1 MIISP
6 FQNCSFAK
14 PTPSVEFLTEQV
26 INNLKRLAEL
36 EKRVPNYLKE
46 KEFAFVDLRAVV
58 ISLDDVEEYEYDTA
72 DVNYF
77 CKKADELLSNVEK
90 RATKLGY

>member
-1 MIISP
+1 MIPSP

-46 KEFAFVDLRAVV
+46 RAFAFVDLRAIV
-58 ISLDDVEEYEYDTA
+58 ITLEDIEEYEYDTA
-72 DVNYF
+72 DVNQF
-77 CKKADELLSNVEK
+77 CERADEVLSDYEK
-90 RATKLGY
+90 SATKLGY